1 MKKKLWISLALLL
14 VIPGLLFTVSCAKKA
29 VKVEP
34 SAAVTEPS
42 EKSAE
47 EKVAEEE
54 AQEVARKAAEEEEVQ
69 EVARKAAVEEEK
81 KKKELIEEEKV
92 KAAEEEK
99 VKAAE
104 KAVKEEEAKLEK
116 IATQNQFMY
125 EDIYFEF
132 DKATLLPM
140 ALDILKK
147 KAEHLYNNPGITIVI
162 EGHCDE
168 RGTNEYNLALGDRR
182 AESAK
187 SFLVDLGI
195 LPSRLTTVSYGEE
208 RPVDP
213 NHNREAWA
221 KNRRAHF
228 VVE

>member
-34 SAAVTEPS
+34 SAAATEPS

-54 AQEVARKAAEEEEVQ
+54 AQEVARKVAEEEAQ
-69 EVARKAAVEEEK
+69 EVAKKAAVEEEK
-81 KKKELIEEEKV
+81 KKQELIEEEKV

-99 VKAAE
+99 AKAAE

-208 RPVDP
+208 RPVDS